1 MKGAFW
7 LQRSL
12 LPGKPAMIPSSPVL
26 IAKLTAAAA
35 SAAKE
40 CETERRENQRLC
52 HENARLREGLQ
63 QALQQADQDCAARQE
78 QLRIA
83 ERAAKA
89 AAFDWDLK
97 SHADRSSPE
106 LYALYGRTQEEMGPG
121 LEGWLRHMH
130 PEDRPAIERAV
141 ARAIQDRA
149 ALEIEFRVIRPD
161 GELVWMAAQGLVQY
175 DADEKPARL
184 VGITIDVTE
193 RKRAQEAM
201 IAAEKIAS
209 AGRMAATIAHEINNP
224 LEAVTNLIF
233 LAASDAQISPT
244 TREYLE
250 MAQDELRRVSHT
262 ARQTLGFYRE
272 SAAPSPTQVDAL
284 VQEVLSLYNRRLAQQ
299 SIKLQARL
307 RSRAT
312 IRAVGGEIRQV
323 VSNLIANAA
332 DACGVGARITVG
344 VADCTLR
351 DGAKGVRITVADSG
365 SGIANSVRA
374 RIFEPFFTTKRA
386 VGTGLGLWVT
396 RSLVEKH
403 GGSIR
408 VRSTEGR
415 GTVFCV
421 FLPAQGPATANS
433 QAMRAA

>member
-1 MKGAFW
+1 
-7 LQRSL
+7 
-12 LPGKPAMIPSSPVL
+12 MISSSPAL
-26 IAKLTAAAA
+26 IAQLAAAA
-35 SAAKE
+35 LAKAE
-40 CETERRENQRLC
+40 LCEAQRQENQRLC
-52 HENARLREGLQ
+52 VENSRLHECLDQARQ
-63 QALQQADQDCAARQE
+63 QSEQDCVARQE

-97 SHADRSSPE
+97 NHAGRSSPE
-106 LYALYGRTQEEMGPG
+106 LYALCGSTPEEMGAD
-121 LEGWLRHMH
+121 LEGWLRYIHS
-130 PEDRPAIERAV
+130 EDRPAIERAL
-141 ARAIQDRA
+141 AHAIEDRA
-149 ALEIEFRVIRPD
+149 ALEIEFRVLRPD
-161 GELVWMAAQGLVQY
+161 GEVLWMAAQGLVQY
-175 DADEKPARL
+175 DADDKPARL
-184 VGITIDVTE
+184 VGITIDITE

-233 LAASDAQISPT
+233 LAATDAQISPT

-284 VQEVLSLYNRRLAQQ
+284 VQEVVGLYSRRLAQN
-299 SIKLQARL
+299 SIKLQTRV
-307 RSRAT
+307 RSRSL

-332 DACGVGARITVG
+332 DACGAGARITVG
-344 VADCTLR
+344 VADCLLG

-365 SGIANSVRA
+365 SGIAGSVRG
-374 RIFEPFFTTKRA
+374 RIFEPFFTTKRE

-408 VRSTEGR
+408 LRSAEGR

-421 FLPAQGPATANS
+421 FLPAEGPSPAHCEL
-433 QAMRAA
+433 

>member
-1 MKGAFW
+1 MGA
-7 LQRSL
+7 
-12 LPGKPAMIPSSPVL
+12 
-26 IAKLTAAAA
+26 
-35 SAAKE
+35 
-40 CETERRENQRLC
+40 
-52 HENARLREGLQ
+52 
-63 QALQQADQDCAARQE
+63 D
-78 QLRIA
+78 
-83 ERAAKA
+83 
-89 AAFDWDLK
+89 
-97 SHADRSSPE
+97 
-106 LYALYGRTQEEMGPG
+106 
-121 LEGWLRHMH
+121 LEGWLRYIHS
-130 PEDRPAIERAV
+130 EDRPAIERAL
-141 ARAIQDRA
+141 AHAIEDRA
-149 ALEIEFRVIRPD
+149 ALEIEFRVLRPD
-161 GELVWMAAQGLVQY
+161 GEVLWMAAQGLVQY
-175 DADEKPARL
+175 DADDKPARL
-184 VGITIDVTE
+184 VGITIDITE

-233 LAASDAQISPT
+233 LAATDAQISPT

-284 VQEVLSLYNRRLAQQ
+284 VQEVVGLYSRRLAQN
-299 SIKLQARL
+299 SIKLQTRV
-307 RSRAT
+307 RSRSL

-332 DACGVGARITVG
+332 DACGAGARITVG
-344 VADCTLR
+344 VADCLLG

-365 SGIANSVRA
+365 SGIAGSVRG
-374 RIFEPFFTTKRA
+374 RIFEPFFTTKRE

-408 VRSTEGR
+408 LRSAEGR

-421 FLPAQGPATANS
+421 FLPAEGPSPAHCEL
-433 QAMRAA
+433 